1 MTQAV
6 LVAVA
11 DDGEVLAALEAA
23 LRRRYGTD
31 YQVLAE
37 RSPAAALRAL
47 ERLRRQHVAVAV
59 IIADQW
65 MPHMTGLELLARVR
79 QLHRSARRLLLCG
92 IWDSS
97 VNQPMS
103 QAMTLGRLDSW
114 VVKPWE
120 PAEEYLYLPVTEQ
133 LTEWLRAIGQPG
145 FVPIQIVGQQWAPRS
160 HELRDLLD
168 RNAIPYQFHP
178 HDSEAGQQLLREHG
192 QDGTRLPVLV
202 LFDGRVLVD
211 PTNAEGAAAIGI
223 ATRPA
228 AARYDLVVVGAG
240 PAGLSA
246 ATYGASEGLRTLMVE
261 PEALGG
267 QAGSSSLIRNYLGF
281 PAGVS
286 GRTLGRRASAQAILF
301 GAELAYNR
309 AVGLGPAGQDRVVIL
324 ANGSRAV
331 GRVVL
336 VATGAA
342 YRRLQAPGVEEL
354 LGAGVFYGAAVSE
367 ARAMAGSRV
376 FVVGAGN
383 SAGQA
388 ALHLARYAE
397 QVTLLVRGDAL
408 GRSMSDYLVK
418 ELQANDRIA
427 VRLGTQV
434 IGAAGAGRL
443 EHLTLRDGRTG
454 ATETVPAA
462 ALFILIG
469 AQPRSEWLAG
479 TLECEQHGFV
489 LTGPDLLG
497 DGRPPPGW
505 PLDRLPLP
513 LETSL
518 PGVFAAGDVRHRSV
532 KRVASAV
539 GEGSI
544 AIQLVHDYLGEH

>member
-1 MTQAV
+1 MTQPV
-6 LVAVA
+6 LVAV
-11 DDGEVLAALEAA
+11 DDDRDVLAALQAA
-23 LRRRYGTD
+23 LRRRFGAD
-31 YQVLAE
+31 YQILAE
-37 RSPAAALRAL
+37 RSPEAALQTL
-47 ERLRRQHVAVAV
+47 ERLRAADVAVAV

-65 MPHMTGLELLARVR
+65 MPHMTGLELLARAR
-79 QLHRSARRLLLCG
+79 QLHPTARRMLLCG

-133 LTEWLRAIGQPG
+133 LTEWLRAAGQPG
-145 FVPIQIVGQQWAPRS
+145 LAPIQIVGQQWAPRS
-160 HELRDLLD
+160 HELRDLLE
-168 RNAIPYQFHP
+168 RNAIPYRFHP
-178 HDSEAGQQLLREHG
+178 HDSPAGQQLLRQSG

-211 PTNAEGAAAIGI
+211 PSNEEGAAAIGI
-223 ATRPA
+223 ATRPEKD
-228 AARYDLVVVGAG
+228 RYDLIVVGAG

-246 ATYGASEGLRTLMVE
+246 ATYGASEGLHTLMVE

-281 PAGVS
+281 PSGVS
-286 GRTLGRRASAQAILF
+286 GRNLGRRASAQAILF

-309 AVGLGPAGQDRVVIL
+309 AVGLGPAGPDRVVTL
-324 ANGSRAV
+324 ADGSQAV

-342 YRRLQAPGVEEL
+342 YRRLEAPGVEEL

-367 ARAMAGSRV
+367 ARAMSGSQV

-388 ALHLARYAE
+388 ALHLAKYAE
-397 QVTLLVRGDAL
+397 QVTLLVRGDTL

-434 IGAAGAGRL
+434 VAAGGAGRL
-443 EHLTLRDGRTG
+443 EQLTLHHARTG

-469 AQPRSEWLAG
+469 AQPHTGWLAG
-479 TLECEQHGFV
+479 TLQLDEYGFV
-489 LTGPDLLG
+489 LTGPDLLR

-544 AIQLVHDYLGEH
+544 AIQLMHDYLGEH

>member
-1 MTQAV
+1 MTQPV
-6 LVAVA
+6 LLAVA
-11 DDGEVLAALEAA
+11 DDPDVLAALQAA
-23 LRRRYGTD
+23 LARRFGAD
-31 YQVLAE
+31 YQILAE
-37 RSPAAALRAL
+37 RSPTAALQTL
-47 ERLRRQHVAVAV
+47 ERLRAGDVAVAV

-65 MPHMTGLELLARVR
+65 MPHMTGLELLARAR
-79 QLHRSARRLLLCG
+79 QLHPTARRMLLCG

-103 QAMTLGRLDSW
+103 QAMTLGRLDGW

-133 LTEWLRAIGQPG
+133 LSEWLRASGQPG
-145 FVPIQIVGQQWAPRS
+145 FAPIQIVGQQWAPRS
-160 HELRDLLD
+160 HELRDLLE
-168 RNAIPYQFHP
+168 RNAIPYRFFP
-178 HDSEAGQQLLREHG
+178 HDSEAGQQLLRQSG

-223 ATRPA
+223 ATRPEPG
-228 AARYDLVVVGAG
+228 RYDLVVVGAG

-246 ATYGASEGLRTLMVE
+246 ATYGASEGLHTLMVE

-309 AVGLGPAGQDRVVIL
+309 AVRLGAAGPDRVVTL
-324 ANGSRAV
+324 ADSSQAV
-331 GRVVL
+331 GRAVI

-342 YRRLQAPGVEEL
+342 YRRLQAPGVAEL

-367 ARAMAGSRV
+367 ARAMRGSRV

-388 ALHLARYAE
+388 ALHLAKYAQ

-408 GRSMSDYLVK
+408 GGSMSDYLVK
-418 ELQANDRIA
+418 ELQANDAIA

-434 IGAAGAGRL
+434 VAAGGAGRL
-443 EHLTLRDGRTG
+443 EQLTLHDARTG

-469 AQPRSEWLAG
+469 AQPHSGWLAG
-479 TLECEQHGFV
+479 TLQLDGHGFV
-489 LTGPDLLG
+489 LTGPDLLR
-497 DGRPPPGW
+497 DGRPPSGW
-505 PLDRLPLP
+505 PLGRSPLP

-539 GEGSI
+539 GEGSV
-544 AIQLVHDYLGEH
+544 AVQLVQDYLGEH

>member
-1 MTQAV
+1 MTQPV
-6 LVAVA
+6 LVAV
-11 DDGEVLAALEAA
+11 DDDSDVLAALQAA
-23 LRRRYGTD
+23 LRRRFGAD
-31 YQVLAE
+31 YQVVAE
-37 RSPAAALRAL
+37 RSPAAALQTLA
-47 ERLRRQHVAVAV
+47 RLRRGGVAVAV
-59 IIADQW
+59 ILADQW
-65 MPHMTGLELLARVR
+65 MPQMTGLELLARAR
-79 QLHRSARRLLLCG
+79 QLHPTARRLLLCG

-133 LTEWLRAIGQPG
+133 LTEWLRATGQPG
-145 FVPIQIVGQQWAPRS
+145 LAPIQIVGEQWAPRS

-168 RNAIPYQFHP
+168 RNAIPYQFHA
-178 HDSEAGQQLLREHG
+178 HDSEAGRRLLREHG
-192 QDGTRLPVLV
+192 QDGSRLPVLV

-211 PTNAEGAAAIGI
+211 PTNAEGAAAIGV
-223 ATRPA
+223 ATRPEA
-228 AARYDLVVVGAG
+228 GRYDLVVVGAG

-246 ATYGASEGLRTLMVE
+246 ATYGASEGLRTLLVE

-267 QAGSSSLIRNYLGF
+267 QAGSSALIRNYLGF
-281 PAGVS
+281 PSGVS

-301 GAELAYNR
+301 GAELVYNR
-309 AVGLGPAGQDRVVIL
+309 AVGLGPAGPDRLVTL
-324 ANGSRAV
+324 ADGSQAV
-331 GRVVL
+331 GRAVL

-342 YRRLQAPGVEEL
+342 YRRLQVPGVEEL

-367 ARAMAGSRV
+367 ARAMTGSRV

-388 ALHLARYAE
+388 ALHLAKYAE

-408 GRSMSDYLVK
+408 GRGMSDYLVK
-418 ELQANDRIA
+418 ELQANDAIT

-434 IGAAGAGRL
+434 VAAGGAGRL
-443 EHLTLRDGRTG
+443 EQLTLHDGHTG
-454 ATETVPAA
+454 TTETVPAA

-469 AQPRSEWLAG
+469 AQPHTGWLAG
-479 TLECEQHGFV
+479 TLQLDEHGFV
-489 LTGPDLLG
+489 LTGPDLLQSS
-497 DGRPPPGW
+497 RPPPGW
-505 PLDRLPLP
+505 PLDRVPLP

>member
-1 MTQAV
+1 MTQPV
-6 LVAVA
+6 LVAV
-11 DDGEVLAALEAA
+11 DDDSDVLTALQAALTK
-23 LRRRYGTD
+23 RYGTD
-31 YQVLAE
+31 YQILAE
-37 RSPAAALRAL
+37 RSPEAALQTL
-47 ERLRRQHVAVAV
+47 ERLRQDEVVVAV
-59 IIADQW
+59 ILVDQW
-65 MPHMTGLELLARVR
+65 MPHMTGLDLLARAR
-79 QLHRSARRLLLCG
+79 QLHPAARRLLLVG
-92 IWDSS
+92 VWDRST
-97 VNQPMS
+97 NQPMS
-103 QAMTLGRLDSW
+103 QAMTLGRLDGW
-114 VVKPWE
+114 VLKPWE
-120 PAEEYLYLPVTEQ
+120 PAEEHLYLPVTEQ
-133 LTEWLRAIGQPG
+133 LSEWIRVTGQPG
-145 FVPIQIVGQQWAPRS
+145 FVAIQIVGEQWTPRS
-160 HELRDLLD
+160 HEIRDLLD
-168 RNAIPYQFHP
+168 RNAIPYQFLL

-223 ATRPA
+223 ATRPE

-281 PAGVS
+281 PYGVS
-286 GRTLGRRASAQAILF
+286 GRSLGQRASAQAILF
-301 GAELAYNR
+301 GAELVFAR
-309 AVGLGPAGQDRVVIL
+309 AVGLGPDGQDRVVTL
-324 ANGSRAV
+324 ADGSQAV
-331 GRVVL
+331 GRAVL

-342 YRRLQAPGVEEL
+342 YRRLEAPGVQEL

-367 ARAMAGSRV
+367 APAMTGSQV

-388 ALHLARYAE
+388 ALHLAKYAE
-397 QVTLLVRGDAL
+397 QVTLLVRGDSV

-418 ELQANDRIA
+418 ELQANDAIT

-434 IGAAGAGRL
+434 VGAGGAGRL
-443 EHLTLRDGRTG
+443 EQLTLRDGRTG

-469 AQPRSEWLAG
+469 AQPRTEWLAG
-479 TLECEQHGFV
+479 TLECEEHGFV
-489 LTGPDLLG
+489 LTGPDLLR

-544 AIQLVHDYLGEH
+544 AIQLMHDYLGEH

>member
-1 MTQAV
+1 MTQPV

-11 DDGEVLAALEAA
+11 DDGDVLGALQAA
-23 LRRRYGTD
+23 LRRRFGAD
-31 YQVLAE
+31 YQILAE
-37 RSPAAALRAL
+37 RSPAAALQTL
-47 ERLRRQHVAVAV
+47 QRLRQDDVAVAV
-59 IIADQW
+59 ILADQW
-65 MPHMTGLELLARVR
+65 MPHMTGLELLARAR
-79 QLHRSARRLLLCG
+79 QLHSTARRMLLCG

-103 QAMTLGRLDSW
+103 QAMTLGRLDGW

-133 LTEWLRAIGQPG
+133 LTEWLRASGQPG
-145 FVPIQIVGQQWAPRS
+145 FAPIQIVGQQWAPRS

-168 RNAIPYQFHP
+168 RNAIPYRFHA
-178 HDSEAGQQLLREHG
+178 HDSPAGQQLLRQSG

-211 PTNAEGAAAIGI
+211 PSNQEGAAAIGI
-223 ATRPA
+223 ATRPEKD
-228 AARYDLVVVGAG
+228 RYDLVVVGAG

-246 ATYGASEGLRTLMVE
+246 ATYGASEGLHTLMVE

-309 AVGLGPAGQDRVVIL
+309 AVGLGPAGPDRVITL
-324 ANGSRAV
+324 ADGSQAV

-342 YRRLQAPGVEEL
+342 YRRLEAPGVEEL

-388 ALHLARYAE
+388 ALHLAKYAE
-397 QVTLLVRGDAL
+397 QVTLLVRGDTL

-418 ELQANDRIA
+418 ELQASDRIT
-427 VRLGTQV
+427 VRLGIQV
-434 IGAAGAGRL
+434 VAAGGAGRL
-443 EHLTLRDGRTG
+443 EQLTLRDARTG
-454 ATETVPAA
+454 VTETVPAA

-469 AQPRSEWLAG
+469 AQPHTGWLAG
-479 TLECEQHGFV
+479 TLQLDGHGFV
-489 LTGPDLLG
+489 LTGSELLR

-539 GEGSI
+539 GEGSV
-544 AIQLVHDYLGEH
+544 AVQLVHDYLGEH

>member
-1 MTQAV
+1 MTQPVVLAV
-6 LVAVA
+6 D
-11 DDGEVLAALEAA
+11 DDGDVLAALEQA
-23 LRRRYGTD
+23 LRKRYGAD
-31 YQVLAE
+31 YQILVE
-37 RSPAAALRAL
+37 RSPEAGLQTL
-47 ERLRRQHVAVAV
+47 ERLRRQEVAVAV
-59 IIADQW
+59 LIADQW
-65 MPHMTGLELLARVR
+65 MPQMTGLDLLARAR
-79 QLHRSARRLLLCG
+79 QLHPTARRLLLCG

-133 LTEWLRAIGQPG
+133 LTEWLRATGQPG
-145 FVPIQIVGQQWAPRS
+145 LAPIQIVGQQWAPRS

-178 HDSEAGQQLLREHG
+178 HDSPAGQRLLRQSG
-192 QDGTRLPVLV
+192 QDGSRLPVLV

-211 PTNAEGAAAIGI
+211 PSNAEGAAAIGV
-223 ATRPA
+223 ATRPEPGV
-228 AARYDLVVVGAG
+228 YDLVVVGAG

-281 PAGVS
+281 PFGVS
-286 GRTLGRRASAQAILF
+286 GRNLGRRASAQAILF
-301 GAELAYNR
+301 GAELVYNR
-309 AVGLGPAGQDRVVIL
+309 AVGLQPAGPDRLVSL
-324 ANGSRAV
+324 ADGSQAV
-331 GRVVL
+331 GRAVI
-336 VATGAA
+336 VATGAS
-342 YRRLQAPGVEEL
+342 YRRLDAPGVEEL

-367 ARAMAGSRV
+367 APAMTGSQV

-388 ALHLARYAE
+388 ALHFAKYARRVTILAR
-397 QVTLLVRGDAL
+397 GDSL
-408 GRSMSDYLVK
+408 RRSMSDYLVK
-418 ELQANDRIA
+418 ELQANDAIA

-434 IGAAGAGRL
+434 VGAGGAGRL
-443 EHLTLRDGRTG
+443 EHLVLRDIGTG
-454 ATETVPAA
+454 ATETVPAE

-469 AQPRSEWLAG
+469 AQPRTDWLAG
-479 TLECEQHGFV
+479 TPGRQQHGFI
-489 LTGPDLLG
+489 LTGADLLQG
-497 DGRPPPGW
+497 GQPPSGW
-505 PLDRLPLP
+505 PLDRSPLP

-518 PGVFAAGDVRHRSV
+518 PGVFAAGDVRHRSI

-544 AIQLVHDYLGEH
+544 AIQLVHDYLDRH

>member
-1 MTQAV
+1 
-6 LVAVA
+6 
-11 DDGEVLAALEAA
+11 
-23 LRRRYGTD
+23 
-31 YQVLAE
+31 
-37 RSPAAALRAL
+37 
-47 ERLRRQHVAVAV
+47 VAVAV

-65 MPHMTGLELLARVR
+65 MPHMTGLELLARAR
-79 QLHRSARRLLLCG
+79 QLHPTARRMLLCG

-103 QAMTLGRLDSW
+103 QAMTLGRLDGW

-133 LTEWLRAIGQPG
+133 LSEWLRASGQPG
-145 FVPIQIVGQQWAPRS
+145 FAPIQIVGQQWAPRS
-160 HELRDLLD
+160 HELRDLLE
-168 RNAIPYQFHP
+168 RNAIGYRFFP
-178 HDSEAGQQLLREHG
+178 HDSEAGQQLLRESG

-223 ATRPA
+223 ATRPEPG
-228 AARYDLVVVGAG
+228 RYDLVVVGAG

-246 ATYGASEGLRTLMVE
+246 ATYGASEGLHTLMVE

-309 AVGLGPAGQDRVVIL
+309 AVRLGAAGPDRVVTL
-324 ANGSRAV
+324 ADGSQAV
-331 GRVVL
+331 GRAVI

-342 YRRLQAPGVEEL
+342 YRRLEAPGVEEL

-367 ARAMAGSRV
+367 ARAMRGSRV

-388 ALHLARYAE
+388 ALHLAKYAQ

-408 GRSMSDYLVK
+408 GGSMSDYLVK
-418 ELQANDRIA
+418 ELQANDAIA

-434 IGAAGAGRL
+434 VAAGGAGRL
-443 EHLTLRDGRTG
+443 EQLTLLDARTG

-469 AQPRSEWLAG
+469 AQPHSGWLAG
-479 TLECEQHGFV
+479 TLQLDGHGFV
-489 LTGPDLLG
+489 LTGPDLLR
-497 DGRPPPGW
+497 DGRPPSGW
-505 PLDRLPLP
+505 PLDRPPLP

-518 PGVFAAGDVRHRSV
+518 PGVLAAGDVRHRSV

-539 GEGSI
+539 GEGSV
-544 AIQLVHDYLGEH
+544 AVQLVHDYLGEH

>member
-1 MTQAV
+1 MTRPV
-6 LVAVA
+6 RVVV
-11 DDGEVLAALEAA
+11 DDDSDVLAALQAA
-23 LRRRYGTD
+23 LARRYGAD
-31 YQVLAE
+31 YQILAE
-37 RSPAAALRAL
+37 RSPEAALQTL
-47 ERLRRQHVAVAV
+47 VRLRQDDVAVAV

-65 MPHMTGLELLARVR
+65 MPHMTGLDLLAQAR
-79 QLHRSARRLLLCG
+79 QLHPAARRLLLVG
-92 IWDSS
+92 VWDRST
-97 VNQPMS
+97 NQPMS
-103 QAMTLGRLDSW
+103 QAMSLGRLDGW
-114 VVKPWE
+114 VLKPWE
-120 PAEEYLYLPVTEQ
+120 PAEEHLYLPVTEQ
-133 LTEWLRAIGQPG
+133 LTEWIRATGQPG
-145 FVPIQIVGQQWAPRS
+145 FVAIQIVGQQWTPHS
-160 HELRDLLD
+160 HEIRDLLD
-168 RNAIPYQFHP
+168 RNAIPYQFLP

-192 QDGTRLPVLV
+192 QDGARLPVLV

-223 ATRPA
+223 ATRPE

-246 ATYGASEGLRTLMVE
+246 ATYGVSEGLRTLMVE

-281 PAGVS
+281 PYGVS
-286 GRTLGRRASAQAILF
+286 GRSLGQRASAQAILF
-301 GAELAYNR
+301 GAELVYAR
-309 AVGLGPAGQDRVVIL
+309 AVGLRPAGQDRVVTL
-324 ANGSRAV
+324 ADGSQAV
-331 GRVVL
+331 GRAVL

-388 ALHLARYAE
+388 ALHLAKYAE
-397 QVTLLVRGDAL
+397 QVTLLVRGDSVSR
-408 GRSMSDYLVK
+408 GMSDYLVK
-418 ELQANDRIA
+418 ELQANDAIA

-434 IGAAGAGRL
+434 ISAGGAGRL
-443 EHLTLRDGRTG
+443 EQLTLHDARTG
-454 ATETVPAA
+454 ASETVPAA

-469 AQPRSEWLAG
+469 AQPRTEWLAE
-479 TLECEQHGFV
+479 TLERDAHGFV
-489 LTGPDLLG
+489 LTGPDLYQGGQPL
-497 DGRPPPGW
+497 PVW
-505 PLDRLPLP
+505 PLDRPPRL

-518 PGVFAAGDVRHRSV
+518 PGVFAAGDVRHRSI

-544 AIQLVHDYLGEH
+544 AVQLVHDYLGER